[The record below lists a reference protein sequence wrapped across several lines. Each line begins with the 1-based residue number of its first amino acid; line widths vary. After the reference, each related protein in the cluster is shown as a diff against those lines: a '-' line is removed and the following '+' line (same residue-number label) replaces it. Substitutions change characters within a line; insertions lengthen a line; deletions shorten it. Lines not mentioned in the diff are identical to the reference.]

1 MMLYICMI
9 MFNFDDKYVVYIIE
23 YINTLPF

>member
-9 MFNFDDKYVVYIIE
+9 MFNFDEIYVVYIIE
-23 YINTLPF
+23 YINKLHF